1 MSRFRGERWN
11 ATMNTHFVL
20 HIHLS
25 LTFFSTV
32 YMYFFFSET
41 EGVYGCL
48 LKSTRELSP
57 GIISSHCSKEWKLIG
72 EGKETKVLQWITLA
86 LPSNAGEG
94 KYHFGGWRPG
104 FKWLGEHSVFERVWV
119 WFPEPTSGSSIL
131 PAFPATRD
139 LKKSSCFCGYLHL
152 YAHTY
157 THKHTHQK

>member
-1 MSRFRGERWN
+1 MKCNNEHSFCF
-11 ATMNTHFVL
+11 TYTPVTDILQHSL
-20 HIHLS
+20 HV
-25 LTFFSTV
+25 FF
-32 YMYFFFSET
+32 FFFSET

-57 GIISSHCSKEWKLIG
+57 GIISSHCSKEWKVIG

-94 KYHFGGWRPG
+94 KCHFGGRRPG
-104 FKWLGEHSVFERVWV
+104 FKWLGEHSVLERVWV
-119 WFPEPTSGSSIL
+119 WFPEPTSGSAIL

-157 THKHTHQK
+157 THKHTPKIKYKIEN